1 MFLINLLKNEFDSGL
16 GGCVSAIE
24 GRTSTTAHTRVKGE
38 KGPFMLFKKTL
49 IMINI

>member
-38 KGPFMLFKKTL
+38 KTQIERGHSCFSRKL
-49 IMINI
+49 